1 MIRRQAARP
10 ETIDIMQVTTA
21 PHESWSSRLG
31 FLMASMGAAVG
42 LGNIWKFPYTLGS
55 AGGSAFV
62 IVYVIA
68 VFVVAMPIMMGE
80 MIIGRRGRM
89 SPPNS
94 LRKIA
99 VEEGGSPAWRW
110 LGWLGLVAVFI
121 VLSFFSVVA
130 GWSLAYV
137 FKTATGGFTGVD
149 PASAGGLFADFLHQP
164 AQTTL
169 WHFLF
174 MAVTVYVVSRGI
186 NSGIERAM
194 NVLMPGLFLMLLVLV
209 GYGLATGAAARAAS
223 YLFVPD
229 FSLLTPGV
237 VLAAVGQAFFSVN
250 VGIGMVLTYS
260 AYLPAHVDLPR
271 AAVVISLGDTAVAL
285 LAGLAIFPI
294 VFANGLDPGA
304 GPGLI
309 FVTLSSAF
317 GQMPGGSI
325 FGALFFLFVF
335 VAALTSAIAMV
346 EMLVCRAEER
356 GGTTRPRAAVV
367 IGLAAFLAGLL
378 TVGSF
383 SWWDGVTLLP
393 GVPLIGDRS
402 IFDFLDNLVTNFMLP
417 AGGMLFAVFAGWRLS
432 EAVARDEL
440 GLSGFWFGVWRF
452 LVRYVAPIAVGAVFF
467 SQLAG

>member
-1 MIRRQAARP
+1 
-10 ETIDIMQVTTA
+10 MQVNS
-21 PHESWSSRLG
+21 PHENWSSRLG
-31 FLMASMGAAVG
+31 FLLASMGAAVG

-62 IVYVIA
+62 TVYLLA

-80 MIIGRRGRM
+80 MVIGRRGRL
-89 SPPNS
+89 SAPNS
-94 LRKIA
+94 LRRVA
-99 VEEGGSPAWRW
+99 EESGGSRSWQG
-110 LGWLGLVAVFI
+110 LGWLGLTAVFI

-137 FKTATGGFTGVD
+137 VKTATGTFVGLEPGGAATVFGEFLQQPLQTGF
-149 PASAGGLFADFLHQP
+149 
-164 AQTTL
+164 
-169 WHFLF
+169 WHLAF
-174 MAVTVYVVSRGI
+174 MAATVYIVSRGI
-186 NSGIERAM
+186 NSGIEKSM

-250 VGIGMVLTYS
+250 VGVGAVLTYS
-260 AYLPAHVDLPR
+260 AYLPDHVDLPR
-271 AAVVISLGDTAVAL
+271 AAVIISLGDTAVAL

-294 VFANGLDPGA
+294 VFAIGLDPGA
-304 GPGLI
+304 GPGLL

-317 GQMPGGSI
+317 GQMPGGTV

-335 VAALTSAIAMV
+335 VAALTSSIAML
-346 EMLVCRAEER
+346 EMLVCRAEEGGR
-356 GGTTRPRAAVV
+356 GSRPRAALL

-383 SWWDGVTLLP
+383 SWWSDVRLMP
-393 GVPLIGDRS
+393 GVPLIGDRT

-417 AGGMLFAVFAGWRLS
+417 VGGMLFAIFAGWRLS
-432 EAVARDEL
+432 AAVAQEEL
-440 GLSGFWFGVWRF
+440 GLPDGWFRVWRF
-452 LVRYVAPIAVGAVFF
+452 LVRYVAPVALVAVFV
-467 SQLAG
+467 SQLV